1 MGYFRQNESSQIHD
15 GTNIL
20 WGSGGRSAPGA
31 FNESPSMTF
40 SLLARCP
47 DTGRFGMVIASS
59 SPAVAARCAHAQA
72 GVGVAASQNI
82 TDPGLGAALL
92 DAMGAGAEVAMA
104 RVVASAP
111 FIDYRQLMAVDRY
124 GDVAF
129 HSGTR
134 TLGVWGWA
142 KGPGVIAGGNLLA
155 HDGVPA
161 AMVAAFQAAGGDLG
175 DRLVAALIGGAAAG
189 GEAGPVHSAGLLM
202 VDTEAWPVAELR
214 CDWADDA
221 RPIEAVARAWQVY
234 APQMAAYIQRARDP
248 REAPSYGVP
257 GDQ

>member
-1 MGYFRQNESSQIHD
+1 
-15 GTNIL
+15 
-20 WGSGGRSAPGA
+20 
-31 FNESPSMTF
+31 MTF

-59 SPAVAARCAHAQA
+59 SPAVAARCAHARA

-92 DAMGAGAEVAMA
+92 DAMAAGAGAEAAMA
-104 RVVASAP
+104 QVVAAAP
-111 FIDYRQLMAVDRY
+111 FIAYRQLMVVDHN
-124 GDVAF
+124 GEVAF
-129 HSGTR
+129 HSGPR

-155 HDGVPA
+155 QDGVPA
-161 AMVAAFQAAGGDLG
+161 AMVAGFQAASGDLG
-175 DRLVAALIGGAAAG
+175 DRLIAALIAGAAAG

-202 VDTEAWPVAELR
+202 VDRESWPVAELR

-221 RPIEAVARAWQVY
+221 RPIEAVARAWAVY
-234 APQMAAYIQRARDP
+234 APQMPAYIQRARDP